1 MEPVSFCEVCGN
13 PEESIS
19 HVLLECTVAKQFWH
33 QAKVASGVRIRHL
46 NAADTWAA
54 VRALSEEGSGC
65 YHVWNVDFVNNA
77 EQAASWRIVDDGSAG
92 CDLGEGHG
100 L

>member
-1 MEPVSFCEVCGN
+1 VEPVSFCEVCGN
-13 PEESIS
+13 PEESIR

-54 VRALSEEGSGC
+54 DLMSELCSRR
-65 YHVWNVDFVNNA
+65 D
-77 EQAASWRIVDDGSAG
+77 QAVIMCGMWT
-92 CDLGEGHG
+92 L
-100 L
+100 

>member
-13 PEESIS
+13 PEESIR

-54 VRALSEEGSGC
+54 DLMSELC
-65 YHVWNVDFVNNA
+65 PRRD
-77 EQAASWRIVDDGSAG
+77 QAVIMCGMWT
-92 CDLGEGHG
+92 L
-100 L
+100 